1 MTGFIGQRLVARL
14 KTQGAKINV
23 LSRSQHPKYKT
34 VVYYLQS
41 EVVPDESLEG
51 VDTVFHL
58 AGLAHDLRDASE
70 VEGLYRKINV
80 DATNRLAVLSVR
92 AGVKRFVFVSS
103 VSRVVAYII
112 KMKSMEPPRGF
123 MEIPNVRRSCSC

>member
-1 MTGFIGQRLVARL
+1 MFPRALLGWLLDLRRSPPRRSHHSDHETYVCDLLTEAIPDG
-14 KTQGAKINV
+14 V
-23 LSRSQHPKYKT
+23 L
-34 VVYYLQS
+34 
-41 EVVPDESLEG
+41 EEG
-51 VDTVFHL
+51 DTVFHL
-58 AGLAHDLRDASE
+58 AGLTHDLSGSSDLER
-70 VEGLYRKINV
+70 LYRKINV